1 MVTMEQ
7 PILALVAIASVA
19 AAVVWGRSA
28 MRHQISWQRIE
39 AEYGATS
46 DQSVLARASFRKEL
60 HAAVLYG
67 VLAIACGVVAIVG
80 TPESEALF
88 GFILLPVIVSI
99 VYSRDFRKVARIAED
114 RTQIERKAQE
124 VLSQEELAPRKW
136 AARLAPEELPDFP
149 GFELGRVYE
158 AGTGLMAGDF
168 YDVFRVSPSRIA
180 AVIGDVTGHGIE
192 PSITAFQAKYL
203 LRVFLR
209 QYRDPAQALEE
220 LNSQMSAL
228 ERVEEFISL
237 CVVVFDTESGTLRV
251 CSAGHPA
258 GWLWHAK
265 EVRPLRATGPLL
277 MLDPEASYH
286 SKEIDLDP
294 GDLVL
299 LYTDGLAEAR
309 AGDQF
314 FGEERI
320 ANTLRRDPGVPPDVL
335 CKSLLE
341 AAKDFATEP
350 VDDDTAILAIRR
362 S

>member
-1 MVTMEQ
+1 MEQ
-7 PILALVAIASVA
+7 PILALVALACVV
-19 AAVVWGRSA
+19 AAVVWGRSTL
-28 MRHQISWQRIE
+28 RYQQSWHRVE
-39 AEYGATS
+39 VEYGHTS
-46 DQSVLARASFRKEL
+46 DQSILARAAFRKEL

-67 VLAIACGVVAIVG
+67 VLAVACGVVAIAG
-80 TPESEALF
+80 TAEAEALF
-88 GFILLPVIVSI
+88 GFVLVPVIVSI
-99 VYSRDFRKVARIAED
+99 VYSRDFRRVARIAED
-114 RTQIERKAQE
+114 RTQLERKAQE

-168 YDVFRVSPSRIA
+168 YDVFRVSPNRIA

-237 CVVVFDTESGTLRV
+237 CVVVFDTDSGTLRV

-277 MLDPEASYH
+277 MLDAGSTYH

-320 ANTLRRDPGVPPDVL
+320 ANTLRRDPGVPPEVL

-350 VDDDTAILAIRR
+350 VTDDTAILAIRR

>member
-1 MVTMEQ
+1 MEQ
-7 PILALVAIASVA
+7 PILAIVALLCAV

-28 MRHQISWQRIE
+28 LRFQNSWQRIQG
-39 AEYGATS
+39 EYGESS
-46 DQSVLARASFRKEL
+46 DQAVLAGAAFRKEL
-60 HAAVLYG
+60 HASLLYG
-67 VLAIACGVVAIVG
+67 LLAVACIVVAIAG
-80 TPESEALF
+80 TPEAVALF
-88 GFILLPVIVSI
+88 GLVAIPVVMSI
-99 VYSRDFRKVARIAED
+99 YYNRDFRRVARIAED
-114 RTQIERKAQE
+114 RNELERKAQE
-124 VLSQEELAPRKW
+124 VLTQDELAPRKW

-158 AGTGLMAGDF
+158 PGTGMMAGDF

-192 PSITAFQAKYL
+192 ASITAFQAKYL

-209 QYRDPAQALEE
+209 QYRDPAQAMEE

-237 CVVVFDTESGTLRV
+237 LVVVFDTDSGTLRV

-277 MLDPEASYH
+277 MLDPGSHYH
-286 SKEIDLDP
+286 SREIDLES

-309 AGDQF
+309 NGDAL
-314 FGEERI
+314 FGEDGV
-320 ANTLRRDPGVPPDVL
+320 ANLIRRDPTATPEVL
-335 CKSLLE
+335 VKALVE
-341 AAKDFATEP
+341 AARDFSGGP
-350 VDDDTAILAIRR
+350 INDDVAVLVLRR
-362 S
+362 V

>member
-1 MVTMEQ
+1 MEQ
-7 PILALVAIASVA
+7 PILAVVAVA
-19 AAVVWGRSA
+19 CAVAAVVWGRSA
-28 MRHQISWQRIE
+28 LRFQQGWHRIL
-39 AEYGATS
+39 AEYGGSS
-46 DQSVLARASFRKEL
+46 DQAVLAGAAFRKEL
-60 HAAVLYG
+60 HASMLYG
-67 VLAIACGVVAIVG
+67 VLAVASAIVAIVG
-80 TPESEALF
+80 TREAEALYALVL
-88 GFILLPVIVSI
+88 GPVAMS
-99 VYSRDFRKVARIAED
+99 VYYNRDFRRVARIAED
-114 RTQIERKAQE
+114 RNELERKARE
-124 VLSQEELAPRKW
+124 VLTQDELAPRKW

-158 AGTGLMAGDF
+158 PGSGLMAGDF

-192 PSITAFQAKYL
+192 ASITAFQAKYL

-209 QYRDPAQALEE
+209 QYRDPAQAMEE
-220 LNSQMSAL
+220 LNAQMTAL

-237 CVVVFDTESGTLRV
+237 CVVVFDTDSGTLRV

-258 GWLWHAK
+258 GWLWHGK

-277 MLDPEASYH
+277 MLDAGSRYY
-286 SKEIDLDP
+286 SREIDLEG

-320 ANTLRRDPGVPPDVL
+320 ANTLRRDPNVPPDVL

-350 VDDDTAILAIRR
+350 VTDDTAILAIRR
-362 S
+362 A

>member
-1 MVTMEQ
+1 MEQ
-7 PILALVAIASVA
+7 PILAVVALLCAVA
-19 AAVVWGRSA
+19 ALVWGRSA
-28 MRHQISWQRIE
+28 LRFQQSWHRVQG
-39 AEYGATS
+39 EYGDTS
-46 DQSVLARASFRKEL
+46 DQAILAGAAFRKEL
-60 HAAVLYG
+60 HAALLYG
-67 VLAIACGVVAIVG
+67 ILAVACLIVGIAG
-80 TPESEALF
+80 TPEAQALF
-88 GFILLPVIVSI
+88 AFVVIPVGMSL
-99 VYSRDFRKVARIAED
+99 YYNRDFRRVARIAED
-114 RTQIERKAQE
+114 RNELERKAQE
-124 VLSQEELAPRKW
+124 VLTQDELAPRKW

-158 AGTGLMAGDF
+158 PGSGMMAGDF

-192 PSITAFQAKYL
+192 ASITAFQAKYL

-220 LNSQMSAL
+220 LNAQMSAL

-237 CVVVFDTESGTLRV
+237 CVVVFDTDSGTLRV

-277 MLDPEASYH
+277 MLDPDSHYH
-286 SKEIDLDP
+286 SREIDLES

-309 AGDQF
+309 NGDQF

-335 CKSLLE
+335 CKTLLE

-350 VDDDTAILAIRR
+350 VTDDTAILAIRR
-362 S
+362 N

>member
-1 MVTMEQ
+1 MEQ
-7 PILALVAIASVA
+7 TTLALVALACVA
-19 AAVVWGRSA
+19 AVLLWGRSA
-28 MRHQISWQRIE
+28 HRHYTSWTRME
-39 AEYGATS
+39 SEYGSGS
-46 DQSVLARASFRKEL
+46 DQAVLARGQFYKEV
-60 HAAVLYG
+60 HATVLYG
-67 VLAIACGVVAIVG
+67 SVGIASAAVSAFG
-80 TPESEALF
+80 TPESEVLFALV
-88 GFILLPVIVSI
+88 LVPVGITFF
-99 VYSRDFRKVARIAED
+99 YSRDFRRVARLAED
-114 RTQIERKAQE
+114 RTQLERKAQE

-136 AARLAPEELPDFP
+136 AARLAPEELPDFQ
-149 GFELGRVYE
+149 GFDLGRVYE
-158 AGTGLMAGDF
+158 PGTGMMAGDF

-209 QYRDPAQALEE
+209 QYRDPAQAMEE
-220 LNSQMSAL
+220 LNAQMSAL

-237 CVVVFDTESGTLRV
+237 LVVVFDTDSGTLRT

-277 MLDPEASYH
+277 MLDPEAHYH
-286 SKEIDLDP
+286 SKEIDLEA

-309 AGDQF
+309 SGDQF

-320 ANTLRRDPGVPPDVL
+320 ANMLRRDPGAPPEVL

-350 VDDDTAILAIRR
+350 VDDDTAILAIRKV
-362 S
+362 